1 MHTIRGQPLPSTY
14 LEHPHDPPTPK
25 PNQKNKEEK
34 EKEKAKEKAKE
45 KEKEKEKEKAK
56 KKAFTKDQERMVSTS
71 LLTTTAFLG
80 NMATPSSATTTTT
93 SMSTSSSSTS
103 VSASVPPS
111 PSSPAYSSSL
121 GRNRSSSSTS
131 SLTVPSAGVIEGN
144 RSRSSSNTSTL
155 PSSLFR
161 HKQSTGVDDKDK
173 DHQQQQ
179 HQSHA
184 AGFPQYHQQSHFYL
198 QKRQP
203 SNPSSLPPPL
213 LPKHSSSSTSSSSSS
228 IFRRKK
234 HDPTPTSTATST
246 HIHSNHHSILMVP
259 QHDIHITWPHPVPS
273 GNIYIA
279 GTWSVPGHG
288 PWEKLAMT
296 PVEGT
301 DSLFEV
307 HLNVNE
313 IEDIADYL
321 DDEGHIHHELTTEG
335 HCLEEAA
342 VKLSKR
348 QRLRRFFG
356 RAKGKN
362 SKDGTTTPLP
372 GQTHTHLPHDAF
384 LPLTKEYRYQY
395 KFVVDDQWMCDEDRP
410 QVRDKEG
417 HCNHE
422 LVVELIEQIQGSSSS
437 SSDSV
442 RSRSS
447 SLHSVQSVNAHLSD
461 AHPYQPPQ
469 AALPVDSSSI
479 STTKPTPQE
488 DEVKQV
494 SHSAQASSSSSKS
507 RDTYEAVLIFD
518 ERDDLSDG
526 EGGHIRRKEADDS
539 SVTAA
544 NKAADHVDENTATPT
559 VTAPTETVAIAVA
572 DESPKATQDTTVSVA
587 AEDDLHAKNIVVSS
601 SVAEP
606 IASSEPTII
615 TKSEIAESEF
625 DLAISVALPESDVES
640 ESIDEAPEVE
650 PIPVP
655 VPVPVPEPVP
665 EPQQTSVFVLQE
677 AANPEERSRVDQPSS
692 SLSSLLSDDEEE
704 NQVRPRSIAIITETT
719 PESVLSYQVPSPP
732 LTPSSAPCYMA
743 STATFVTPSAMISG
757 DHNNNNNNNKNNDK
771 QEADDHFDPE
781 GKTSFE
787 STTSTAIDEHHL
799 ASLLLTPRAEHPSPI
814 ATMVLQEKEVVAVE
828 PRALEFGGVGEKAS
842 STITVEST
850 SQDESVTTTTTTT
863 TDKKDE
869 KPRALPEKYPNLV
882 WSICKTT
889 VVVSAAVVVLGL

>member
-1 MHTIRGQPLPSTY
+1 MHSIRGQALPSTY
-14 LEHPHDPPTPK
+14 LEHPHDLSTPK
-25 PNQKNKEEK
+25 PKQKNKDEEK
-34 EKEKAKEKAKE
+34 EKEKAKERAKEKAKE
-45 KEKEKEKEKAK
+45 KEKEK
-56 KKAFTKDQERMVSTS
+56 KKAFSKDQERMVSTS
-71 LLTTTAFLG
+71 LLTSTAFLG
-80 NMATPSSATTTTT
+80 NMATPSSATTIAST
-93 SMSTSSSSTS
+93 SKSSSSTS
-103 VSASVPPS
+103 ASASVPPS
-111 PSSPAYSSSL
+111 PSSAAYSSSL

-131 SLTVPSAGVIEGN
+131 SLTVPFAGVIEGN

-173 DHQQQQ
+173 DHQQPQ
-179 HQSHA
+179 HQPH

-301 DSLFEV
+301 DSLFEI

-313 IEDIADYL
+313 IEDITDYL
-321 DDEGHIHHELTTEG
+321 DDEGHIHHELTAEG
-335 HCLEEAA
+335 HHLEEAA
-342 VKLSKR
+342 AKLSKR

-362 SKDGTTTPLP
+362 SKDGASTPLP
-372 GQTHTHLPHDAF
+372 GQAHTHLPHDAF

-395 KFVVDDQWMCDEDRP
+395 KFVVDDQWMCDVDRH
-410 QVRDKEG
+410 QVQDNEG
-417 HCNHE
+417 HWNHE
-422 LVVELIEQIQGSSSS
+422 LVVELIEHIQGSSS

-447 SLHSVQSVNAHLSD
+447 SLQSVQSINNAHLSD

-469 AALPVDSSSI
+469 AALPADSSAI
-479 STTKPTPQE
+479 STEKPTLQE
-488 DEVKQV
+488 DEVKQA
-494 SHSAQASSSSSKS
+494 SRRAQASSSSSKS
-507 RDTYEAVLIFD
+507 RDTYEAVLMSAYIVH
-518 ERDDLSDG
+518 L
-526 EGGHIRRKEADDS
+526 
-539 SVTAA
+539 
-544 NKAADHVDENTATPT
+544 DENTATPP
-559 VTAPTETVAIAVA
+559 VTAPTETVAITVA
-572 DESPKATQDTTVSVA
+572 EASPKATQDATVSVA
-587 AEDDLHAKNIVVSS
+587 SEGNQHAENIIVSS

-606 IASSEPTII
+606 IESSEPTII
-615 TKSEIAESEF
+615 NKSEIAESEF
-625 DLAISVALPESDVES
+625 DLAISVALPESDVEP
-640 ESIDEAPEVE
+640 ESIDEAPEIE
-650 PIPVP
+650 PVRAHVP
-655 VPVPVPEPVP
+655 EPVPVPES
-665 EPQQTSVFVLQE
+665 QQTSVFVLQE
-677 AANPEERSRVDQPSS
+677 AANPEERSRADQPSS

-704 NQVRPRSIAIITETT
+704 SQVRPRSIAIITETT

-743 STATFVTPSAMISG
+743 STSTFVTPSTIISEE
-757 DHNNNNNNNKNNDK
+757 HNNNKSNDK
-771 QEADDHFDPE
+771 QEADDHFEPE

-787 STTSTAIDEHHL
+787 STTSTAVDEHHL
-799 ASLLLTPRAEHPSPI
+799 ASILLTPRSEHPSPI
-814 ATMVLQEKEVVAVE
+814 ATIVLQDKEVAAVE
-828 PRALEFGGVGEKAS
+828 PRALEFDVVGEKAS
-842 STITVEST
+842 SSVAVEST
-850 SQDESVTTTTTTT
+850 SQDESVLTTTTTT
-863 TDKKDE
+863 TDKKDG
-869 KPRALPEKYPNLV
+869 KPRELPEKYPNLV

-889 VVVSAAVVVLGL
+889 VVVSAAVVVLGLGLGGRQKK